1 MNILTVTT
9 RKAWRSW
16 LAKHHKT
23 AADVWLVYHR
33 KDSGKPRIAYDD
45 AVLEALCYGWIDS
58 TVKKIDAERF
68 AQRFSPRKPTSKL
81 SQMNVERVRKLIA
94 EKKMTKAGL
103 AAIAHVYD
111 PAKDAAEP
119 LAVPPDILAAIKADP
134 AAWANF
140 NKLPE
145 AYKRIR
151 ISYIDG
157 RRRHGDDMFRRALNH
172 FVTMTAKGKRIGF
185 VKEWRNGD

>member
-1 MNILTVTT
+1 MNTINVTT
-9 RKAWRSW
+9 RHAWRAW

-33 KDSGKPRIAYDD
+33 KDTGKPRISYDD
-45 AVLEALCYGWIDS
+45 AVLEALSYGWIDS
-58 TVKKIDAERF
+58 TVKRIDAERF
-68 AQRFSPRKPTSKL
+68 AQRFSRRKPTSKL

-103 AAIAHVYD
+103 AAIAHVFD
-111 PAKDAAEP
+111 PATDADEP
-119 LAVPPDILAAIKADP
+119 LKAPPDILAAIKADP

-151 ISYIDG
+151 ISYIDS
-157 RRRHGDDMFRRALNH
+157 RRRHGAEMFRRALAH
-172 FVTMTAKGKRIGF
+172 FIAMTAKGKRIGF
-185 VKEWRNGD
+185 VREWRDAD